1 MEVGNKTIAQLAE
14 ELEQIPFFDEI
25 RPEQLLGRI
34 PFFEDLN
41 EKLVSKVVDQ
51 AFLLQFLP
59 GQLICRQGDYE
70 DTFYVILAGEVEVS
84 AQTHYDTTIVLGT
97 IPQGDFFGEMGP
109 ISGHPRTANITAVT
123 KTVVLQLPKTLFLQ
137 VLRSSPAIKSRID
150 RKYIERSLRTHLRQV
165 SLFSSLS
172 EEVLEKLSEKVE
184 LISFDK
190 DDVIIRQGDEG
201 DCLYLVRGG
210 FVKVSA
216 GPLEDEKILTYL
228 REGSYF
234 GEMALIGEEKRT
246 ANVVAM
252 TDVEAVRI
260 DKADFQEIME
270 QYPEVGEQAR
280 QTVADREK
288 KSEEV
293 KKDPRLARAIK
304 FVVQKGLAQ
313 AREILVVDLDKCVGC
328 DNCVK
333 ACEAVRGHARMER
346 RGSRLGKFLVPTS
359 CFHCENPECLL
370 CPVGGIVRDKDGE
383 IHFTEFC
390 TGCGGCARRCP
401 YGNILIIGPE
411 EEKPGPLSRLFR
423 KETEEET
430 GKKRQVVKCD
440 MCADY
445 RHMACVYNCPT
456 GAMKVMTPEELI
468 KAYG

>member
-14 ELEQIPFFDEI
+14 ELAQIPFFQDI
-25 RPEQLLGRI
+25 VPARLLDQI
-34 PFFEDLN
+34 SFFEDLSP
-41 EKLVSKVVDQ
+41 KFKTKVAEQ
-51 AFLLQFLP
+51 GLLLQFLP
-59 GQLICRQGDYE
+59 GQQICRQGDYE
-70 DTFYVILAGEVEVS
+70 DTFYVILSGEVEVS
-84 AQTHYDTTIVLGT
+84 ALTHFDKSIVLGT
-97 IPQGDFFGEMGP
+97 IDPGDFFGEMGP
-109 ISGHPRTANITAVT
+109 ISGQARTATITAIK

-137 VLRSSPAIKSRID
+137 IMRTTPSIKNKID
-150 RKYIERSLRTHLRQV
+150 QKYIERSLRTHLRQV
-165 SLFSSLS
+165 NLFSSLS
-172 EEVLEKLSEKVE
+172 EEVLNKLADKVN
-184 LISFDK
+184 LLSFDK
-190 DDVIIRQGDEG
+190 DDVIIRQGDVG

-216 GPLEDEKILTYL
+216 GPLEEEKILTYL

-260 DKADFQEIME
+260 GKEDFQELMD

-280 QTVADREK
+280 RTVQEREK
-288 KSEEV
+288 SSEEV

-313 AREILVVDLDKCVGC
+313 AREILVIDLDKCVGC
-328 DNCVK
+328 DNCVR
-333 ACEAVRGHARMER
+333 ACEAVRGHARIER
-346 RGSRLGKFLVPTS
+346 RGSRLGKLLVPTS
-359 CFHCENPECLL
+359 CFHCENPQCLL
-370 CPVGGIVRDKDGE
+370 CPRGGIVRDKDGE

-390 TGCGGCARRCP
+390 TGCGGCAERCP
-401 YGNILIIGPE
+401 YGNILIIEPE
-411 EEKPGPLSRLFR
+411 AEKPGLLKRLFHV
-423 KETEEET
+423 ETETES
-430 GKKRQVVKCD
+430 GMKRQVVKCD

-456 GAMKVMTPEELI
+456 GAMTVITPEELI